1 MNDETIQDLKYVA
14 QYSDEELMQMEYNA
28 MKSERD
34 SWRRNFEELKIKY
47 QELQNIFVETEDEL
61 NEYREKFVNEAIQ
74 HEYLKNDY
82 EYILRDI
89 GELKARLS
97 VVEATIRETNRST
110 P

>member
-1 MNDETIQDLKYVA
+1 MNPTIQDLKYMS
-14 QYSDEELMQMEYNA
+14 QYTDDELIQMEFNA
-28 MKSERD
+28 IKQERD

-47 QELQNIFVETEDEL
+47 EELQNLFVETDDEL

-97 VVEATIRETNRST
+97 VVEAMIRDANL
-110 P
+110 